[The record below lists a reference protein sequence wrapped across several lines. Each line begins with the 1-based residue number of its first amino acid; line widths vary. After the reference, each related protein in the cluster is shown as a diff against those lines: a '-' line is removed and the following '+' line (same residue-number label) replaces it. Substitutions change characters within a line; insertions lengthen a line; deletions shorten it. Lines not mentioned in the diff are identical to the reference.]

1 MSTKRKRQ
9 TAEQIVSRGY
19 GLGYSDIRVMRSGD
33 GIEWGEPFDRDF
45 AWEVLVRRRADEVI
59 AFLRNAEKERKA
71 EEKAAAAKERRA
83 SVESLSA
90 DVARLRCIVTEIEG
104 LKLRIEALEKASR

>member
-1 MSTKRKRQ
+1 VSTKRKRQ

-19 GLGYSDIRVMRSGD
+19 GIGYSDIRVMRGGD

-45 AWEVLVRRRADEVI
+45 AWEALVRRRADEVI

-83 SVESLSA
+83 SMESLSA